1 MERGETGMTK
11 SWLASEEENCVRVVG
26 AALKT
31 EMDLREASEQQ
42 QNGHPTLNKVAKDI
56 SFSTKR

>member
-1 MERGETGMTK
+1 MTK

-26 AALKT
+26 WCGLE

-42 QNGHPTLNKVAKDI
+42 QRGYPLLNKEANGGQK
-56 SFSTKR
+56 FL